1 MNFNK
6 FTIKSQE
13 AVQKAQQIV
22 QELGQQEIK
31 NAHILKGI
39 VEVDENV
46 IPFILNKLSVNISI
60 FKKTLDTIIQ
70 SFSKVEGGELMFSR
84 ESSQMLIDT
93 QNIAKKI

>member
-31 NAHILKGI
+31 NGHKKLFIK
-39 VEVDENV
+39 NK
-46 IPFILNKLSVNISI
+46 PFRTDVLNN
-60 FKKTLDTIIQ
+60 
-70 SFSKVEGGELMFSR
+70 
-84 ESSQMLIDT
+84 SSQLREYIS
-93 QNIAKKI
+93 KKK